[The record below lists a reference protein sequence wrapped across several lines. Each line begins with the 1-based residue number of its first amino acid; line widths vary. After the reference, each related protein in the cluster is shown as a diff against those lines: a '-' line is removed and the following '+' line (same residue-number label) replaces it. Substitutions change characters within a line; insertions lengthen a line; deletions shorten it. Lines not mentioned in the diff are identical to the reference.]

1 MYEEDVCEKCEEG
14 VVLRFDVES
23 IVARGQDEGAE
34 QQQREQMD
42 WIDAGETRAQKADI
56 FADGKGTK
64 GIKIIQAE
72 NEAGENEEEID
83 ADIATSAA
91 QLNMEIRTSQ
101 SNSEGVLIDAIQ
113 QHRKWA
119 DAIIINPGALTHYSI
134 ALRDALASV
143 RLPVVEVHIS
153 NVHAREEFRRVSV
166 VSPITVGQIVGF
178 GGHGYILALHA
189 VQHMIKEAV

>member
-1 MYEEDVCEKCEEG
+1 MPTTPLKILILHGPNLNLTGFREPDVYGKKT
-14 VVLRFDVES
+14 L
-23 IVARGQDEGAE
+23 E
-34 QQQREQMD
+34 Q
-42 WIDAGETRAQKADI
+42 
-56 FADGKGTK
+56 
-64 GIKIIQAE
+64 
-72 NEAGENEEEID
+72 ID
-83 ADIATSAA
+83 ADIATTAA

-119 DAIIINPGALTHYSI
+119 DAIVINPGALTHYSI

-143 RLPVVEVHIS
+143 RLPVIEVHIS
-153 NVHAREEFRRVSV
+153 NVHAREEFRRNSV